1 MPLSRNWDRNR
12 LGYFISDEDWLDASA
27 LLEKQIR
34 EMKRNRHFRTPSML
48 YYDSLPKD
56 ERRTISSVD
65 YFEQRVANNLFYGLE
80 NEFHWIP
87 YSVPKGWLGL
97 RNYKFL
103 SYPLRLLYY
112 AVGIYLLRL
121 TEGASKGCKATPCGY
136 LRHADWPAISA
147 GARGVASVALRPRTR
162 DPCPSLARK
171 KGYQARQ
178 KVPKRSSDIGS
189 GPVRMM
195 PSSLA
200 VSKTHCELPALVAAD
215 FHANVQ
221 AHAAPWKFTY
231 NLWMHPALAGP

>member
-1 MPLSRNWDRNR
+1 MDFGKSFTYMFDD
-12 LGYFISDEDWLDASA
+12 SEWLKKLAIGGLLA
-27 LLEKQIR
+27 LLSI
-34 EMKRNRHFRTPSML
+34 
-48 YYDSLPKD
+48 
-56 ERRTISSVD
+56 
-65 YFEQRVANNLFYGLE
+65 
-80 NEFHWIP
+80 IP
-87 YSVPKGWLGL
+87 V
-97 RNYKFL
+97 
-103 SYPLRLLYY
+103 
-112 AVGIYLLRL
+112 V
-121 TEGASKGCKATPCGY
+121 GASKGCKATPCGY

-231 NLWMHPALAGP
+231 NLWMHPRCKRP